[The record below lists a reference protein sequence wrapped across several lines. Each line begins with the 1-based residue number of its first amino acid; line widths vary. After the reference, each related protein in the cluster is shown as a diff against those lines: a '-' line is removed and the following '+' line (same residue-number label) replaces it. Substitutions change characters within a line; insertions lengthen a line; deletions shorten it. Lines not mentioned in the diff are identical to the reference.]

1 MYFVVSNHF
10 NYVREEDF
18 WILSW
23 CISWKSQVHTL
34 YILESLGKI
43 PLEEGMK
50 SDGEQ
55 GMSGEWE
62 EMTVDVPFGALL
74 AYNMI

>member
-23 CISWKSQVHTL
+23 FISWKSQVHTL
-34 YILESLGKI
+34 HILESLGKI

-55 GMSGEWE
+55 GMSGEWAE
-62 EMTVDVPFGALL
+62 TTVDVSFVL
-74 AYNMI
+74 Y